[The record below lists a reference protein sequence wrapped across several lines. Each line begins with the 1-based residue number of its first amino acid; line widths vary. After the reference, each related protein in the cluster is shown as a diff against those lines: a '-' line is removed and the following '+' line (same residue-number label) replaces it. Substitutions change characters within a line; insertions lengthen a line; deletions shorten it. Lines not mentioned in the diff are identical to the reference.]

1 MLIKELVARYVGPQ
15 GALHE
20 RGSRLDEAQ
29 VPPGVRVHH
38 DKSERHE
45 TADAVSTVDAADA
58 NTDTAVAPVAGDLV
72 VVNVP
77 VGPGLPEYV
86 DTDLPVGATM
96 VLLFEV
102 EVTELPVDRLLAA
115 LAVAKLQVVEAAVLS
130 GTPTATVAVVATRTD
145 ELIAPSPAL
154 AHNLEPGSHEG
165 SAALRRL
172 LGEHTLEGLVQPARE
187 RALRAQVGA
196 AEARLAE
203 VTAELEAFRVDRQAH
218 EAVLVRDLA
227 KARKEADAERK
238 EADAERKR
246 MQTLR
251 SSKAFKVA
259 SRLAQASGV
268 ARKVIRRPGSG
279 KPRD

>member
-1 MLIKELVARYVGPQ
+1 MLINELVSRYVGPQ

-20 RGSRLDEAQ
+20 RGIRLDDAQ

-38 DKSERHE
+38 DGDK
-45 TADAVSTVDAADA
+45 
-58 NTDTAVAPVAGDLV
+58 AVALVAGDLV
-72 VVNVP
+72 IVNVP
-77 VGPGLPEYV
+77 MGPGLPGYV

-96 VLLFEV
+96 ALLFEV
-102 EVTELPVDRLLAA
+102 GVTELPVDRLLAA

-145 ELIAPSPAL
+145 ELIAPSPDL
-154 AHNLEPGSHEG
+154 AHALEPGNHEG

-172 LGEHTLEGLVQPARE
+172 LGEHALEGLVQPARE
-187 RALRAQVGA
+187 RALRTQVGA

-203 VTAELEAFRVDRQAH
+203 VTAELEAFRIDQQAH
-218 EAVLVRDLA
+218 EAVLLKDLA
-227 KARKEADAERK
+227 KARK

-251 SSKAFKVA
+251 SSKTFKVA
-259 SRLAQASGV
+259 SRLTQASGV
-268 ARKVIRRPGSG
+268 ARKVIRRPGSD

>member
-1 MLIKELVARYVGPQ
+1 MLIKELIARYVGPQ

-20 RGSRLDEAQ
+20 RDIRLDETQ

-38 DKSERHE
+38 DGDK
-45 TADAVSTVDAADA
+45 
-58 NTDTAVAPVAGDLV
+58 AVAPVAGDLV
-72 VVNVP
+72 VVRVP

-86 DTDLPVGATM
+86 DTDLPVGASTA
-96 VLLFEV
+96 LLFEV

-130 GTPTATVAVVATRTD
+130 GTPTSTVAVVATRTD
-145 ELIAPSPAL
+145 EIIAAAPAL
-154 AHNLEPGSHEG
+154 AHNLEPGDHEG

-246 MQTLR
+246 MQALR

-268 ARKVIRRPGSG
+268 ARRVIRRPGPG

>member
-1 MLIKELVARYVGPQ
+1 MLIKELIARYVGPQ

-20 RGSRLDEAQ
+20 RGIRLDEAQ

-38 DKSERHE
+38 DKGERH
-45 TADAVSTVDAADA
+45 DTVDAVDA
-58 NTDTAVAPVAGDLV
+58 VDAVRRGDAGDRDKAVAPVAGDLV
-72 VVNVP
+72 IVNVP

-96 VLLFEV
+96 ALLFEV

-130 GTPTATVAVVATRTD
+130 GTPSPTVAVVATRTD
-145 ELIAPSPAL
+145 ELVAPASDL
-154 AHNLEPGSHEG
+154 AHNLEPGDHEG

-172 LGEHTLEGLVQPARE
+172 LGEHALEGLVQPARE
-187 RALRAQVGA
+187 RALRIQVGA

-203 VTAELEAFRVDRQAH
+203 VTAELEAFRIDQEAH
-218 EAVLVRDLA
+218 EAVLLKDLA
-227 KARKEADAERK
+227 KARK

-259 SRLAQASGV
+259 SRLTQASGV

>member
-20 RGSRLDEAQ
+20 RGIRLDEAE

-38 DKSERHE
+38 DAGDRVD
-45 TADAVSTVDAADA
+45 TVDAVSTADAADA
-58 NTDTAVAPVAGDLV
+58 DTDTAVARVTGDLV
-72 VVNVP
+72 IVNVP

-96 VLLFEV
+96 ALLFEV
-102 EVTELPVDRLLAA
+102 EVTKLPVDRLLAA

-130 GTPTATVAVVATRTD
+130 GTSTATVAVVATRTD
-145 ELIAPSPAL
+145 ELIAPAPDL
-154 AHNLEPGSHEG
+154 AHNLEPGDHEG
-165 SAALRRL
+165 PAALRRL
-172 LGEHTLEGLVQPARE
+172 LGEHALEGLVQPARE
-187 RALRAQVGA
+187 RALRTQVGA

-203 VTAELEAFRVDRQAH
+203 VTAELEAFRIDQEAH
-218 EAVLVRDLA
+218 EAVMLKDLA
-227 KARKEADAERK
+227 KARK

-259 SRLAQASGV
+259 SRLTQASGV

>member
-20 RGSRLDEAQ
+20 RGIRLDDAQ

-38 DKSERHE
+38 DKGERHD
-45 TADAVSTVDAADA
+45 TVDAVSTVDAGDADRRGDA
-58 NTDTAVAPVAGDLV
+58 GDRDDSVAPVAGDLV
-72 VVNVP
+72 IVNVP
-77 VGPGLPEYV
+77 VRPGLPEYV
-86 DTDLPVGATM
+86 ETDLPVGATLA
-96 VLLFEV
+96 LLFEV

-115 LAVAKLQVVEAAVLS
+115 LAVGKLQVVEAAVLS

-145 ELIAPSPAL
+145 ELIAPAPDL
-154 AHNLEPGSHEG
+154 AHKLEPGDHEG

-172 LGEHTLEGLVQPARE
+172 LGEHALEGLVQPARE
-187 RALRAQVGA
+187 RALRTQVGA

-203 VTAELEAFRVDRQAH
+203 VTAELEAFRIDQQAH
-218 EAVLVRDLA
+218 EAILLKDLA
-227 KARKEADAERK
+227 KARK

-259 SRLAQASGV
+259 SRLTQASGV
-268 ARKVIRRPGSG
+268 ARKVIRRPGSD

>member
-1 MLIKELVARYVGPQ
+1 MLIKELIARYVGPQ

-20 RGSRLDEAQ
+20 RGDAGDRD
-29 VPPGVRVHH
+29 
-38 DKSERHE
+38 
-45 TADAVSTVDAADA
+45 DAVT
-58 NTDTAVAPVAGDLV
+58 PVAGDV
-72 VVNVP
+72 VIVNVP
-77 VGPGLPEYV
+77 VGPGLAEYV
-86 DTDLPVGATM
+86 DTDLPVGATLA
-96 VLLFEV
+96 LLFEV

-130 GTPTATVAVVATRTD
+130 GTPTATVGVVATRTD
-145 ELIAPSPAL
+145 ELIAPSPDL
-154 AHNLEPGSHEG
+154 AHALEPGDQNHEG
-165 SAALRRL
+165 SSALRRL
-172 LGEHTLEGLVQPARE
+172 LGEHALEGLVQPARE
-187 RALRAQVGA
+187 RALRTQVGA

-218 EAVLVRDLA
+218 EAVLLKDLA
-227 KARKEADAERK
+227 KARK

-259 SRLAQASGV
+259 SRLTQASGV

-279 KPRD
+279 NPRD